1 MYLDPKTIRIM
12 PDIQRNNLISF
23 NCISII
29 QNKKKNRYTDFESCI
44 SCRISMENLSE
55 KELETLALEI
65 SRSNRTA
72 FDRLFR
78 YFYTQLVHFAFRF
91 TRDKDAACDIVQ
103 EAFVSLWNNRETLD
117 PDQSLQAFI
126 YKIVRNRALNYQRD
140 YSSRIVILND
150 SAEDLKT
157 ETEHSNSSE
166 HLKDKFKE
174 WINELPDRQREA
186 FELSRYDGLDH
197 EEIAGVMSVSVKTV
211 NNHIVEALRKLRN
224 NYDTYKNEIKRK
236 KP

>member
-1 MYLDPKTIRIM
+1 
-12 PDIQRNNLISF
+12 
-23 NCISII
+23 
-29 QNKKKNRYTDFESCI
+29 
-44 SCRISMENLSE
+44 MENLSE

-65 SRSNRTA
+65 SRSKRTA

-78 YFYTQLVHFAFRF
+78 CFYTPLVQFAFRF
-91 TRDKDAACDIVQ
+91 TRDKDAAYDIVQ

-126 YKIVRNRALNYQRD
+126 YKIVRNRALNYLRD
-140 YSSRIVILND
+140 YSAKTVQLND
-150 SAEDLKT
+150 SVHNLKT
-157 ETEHSNSSE
+157 EAERFDSIE
-166 HLKDKFKE
+166 HLKVKFRE

-197 EEIAGVMSVSVKTV
+197 EEIADVMSVSVKTV
-211 NNHIVEALRKLRN
+211 NNHIVMALQKLRH
-224 NYDTYKNEIKRK
+224 NYDTYKSEIKRK

>member
-1 MYLDPKTIRIM
+1 
-12 PDIQRNNLISF
+12 
-23 NCISII
+23 
-29 QNKKKNRYTDFESCI
+29 
-44 SCRISMENLSE
+44 MENLSE

-78 YFYTQLVHFAFRF
+78 SFYSPLVQFAFRF

-103 EAFVSLWNNRETLD
+103 ESFVSLWNNRETLD
-117 PDQSLQAFI
+117 PYQSLQAFI
-126 YKIVRNRALNYQRD
+126 YKIVRNRALNFQRD